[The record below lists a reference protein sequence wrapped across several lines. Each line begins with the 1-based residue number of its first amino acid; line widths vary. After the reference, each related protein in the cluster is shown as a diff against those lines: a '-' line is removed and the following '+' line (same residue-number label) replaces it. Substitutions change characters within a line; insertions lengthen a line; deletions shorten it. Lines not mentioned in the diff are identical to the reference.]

1 MTTRMQ
7 LIVQKYT
14 DMEVE
19 LKKHID
25 GSLLPSLEDID
36 VADLVYFTTITFF
49 GVDSEAQYHSKIKE
63 LIESN
68 AMTVSQEQFDKVA
81 PLVIDFISW
90 LKKL

>member
-7 LIVQKYT
+7 LIVLRYT
-14 DMEVE
+14 ELEVE

-36 VADLVYFTTITFF
+36 VADLVYYTTITFF
-49 GVDSEAQYHSKIKE
+49 GVDSETQYHSKIKE

-68 AMTVSQEQFDKVA
+68 AITVSEKQFDKVA

>member
-1 MTTRMQ
+1 MQ
-7 LIVQKYT
+7 LIVQRYT
-14 DMEVE
+14 ELEVE

-49 GVDSEAQYHSKIKE
+49 GVDSEAQYHSKIKD

-68 AMTVSQEQFDKVA
+68 AITVSREQFDKVA
-81 PLVIDFISW
+81 PLVIDFITW